1 IAAGVMRPRPTHE
14 AVMMIWAAGHGVIT
28 LAARNPLPS
37 LAEQDELFV
46 ATLTALLRGMCDTR
60 PDGA

>member
-1 IAAGVMRPRPTHE
+1 
-14 AVMMIWAAGHGVIT
+14 MMIWAAGHGVIT